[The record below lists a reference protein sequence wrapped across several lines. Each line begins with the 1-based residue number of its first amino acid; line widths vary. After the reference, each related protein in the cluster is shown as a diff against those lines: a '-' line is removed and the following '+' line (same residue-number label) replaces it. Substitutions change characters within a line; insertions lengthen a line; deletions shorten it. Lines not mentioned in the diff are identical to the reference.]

1 MNFMAVRIVIDAN
14 PIIAA
19 LLGGKASNVV
29 AANQFIFCSPQF
41 TLFEIEKYVPLLAR
55 QLNRPEIDVRTTFHR
70 LPITA
75 YQPVAYAECVPH
87 ATALIGA
94 RDEDDV
100 PVLALALELQVPIWT
115 NDRDFVGLPEIQVY
129 STEDMVALLAS

>member
-1 MNFMAVRIVIDAN
+1 MAVKIVIA
-14 PIIAA
+14 IIAA
-19 LLGGKASNVV
+19 LLGGKASSIV
-29 AANQFIFCSPQF
+29 ADNQFVFCSPQF

-55 QLNRPEIDVRTTFHR
+55 QLNRPELEVRAAFHR

-75 YQPVAYAECVPH
+75 YQPVAYAEGLPR

-115 NDRDFVGLPEIQVY
+115 NDRDFLGLPNVQVY
-129 STEDMVALLAS
+129 STEDMLALLAS